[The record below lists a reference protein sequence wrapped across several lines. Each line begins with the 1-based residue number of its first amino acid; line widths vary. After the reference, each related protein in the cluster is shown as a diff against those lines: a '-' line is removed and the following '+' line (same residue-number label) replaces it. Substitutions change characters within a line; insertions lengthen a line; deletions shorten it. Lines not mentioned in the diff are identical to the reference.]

1 MAYESD
7 ERCGEYLERLWM
19 ESSLSGAAVITMTS
33 DGIVLDA
40 TASDGGLTL
49 CVYGRVPPAQQRE
62 LLNRLAPARLPTYDD
77 LRAHLVD
84 AAELPADPGRIDLV
98 HVS

>member
-49 CVYGRVPPAQQRE
+49 CVYGRVPSAQQRE

-98 HVS
+98 DVS